1 MMNRCPLKSEVDTYM
16 AENGPETFGVT
27 RLDRRGR
34 RRYDPEWKALLVS
47 ACLEPGASV
56 AQLALEHG
64 INANLLWK
72 WIQKH
77 KGSDLTVP
85 DPVPTCA
92 PAFIRADVAGVIE
105 DLALPHDDGR
115 ALNLRS
121 DKPAMPLSEPARP
134 VLLSTPARMS
144 VSLPN
149 GVNLTVECGDV
160 QAVTAIIE
168 AVRDVQIGR

>member
-1 MMNRCPLKSEVDTYM
+1 MSLKIEVDTYM

-34 RRYDPEWKALLVS
+34 RRYDPEWKALL
-47 ACLEPGASV
+47 EPGASV

-64 INANLLWK
+64 INSNLLWI

-77 KGSDLTVP
+77 RESGLTVP
-85 DPVPTCA
+85 DPVPPCT

-105 DLALPHDDGR
+105 DPALPHDDGR
-115 ALNLRS
+115 ALNLRV

-134 VLLSTPARMS
+134 VLLSTQARMS